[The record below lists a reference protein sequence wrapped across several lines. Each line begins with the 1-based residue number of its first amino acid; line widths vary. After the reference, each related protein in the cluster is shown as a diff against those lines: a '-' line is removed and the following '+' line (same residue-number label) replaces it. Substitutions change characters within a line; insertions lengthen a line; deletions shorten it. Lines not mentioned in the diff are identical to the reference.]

1 MTLARVGGAERGE
14 GWAVR
19 ACWASAVEGRSGRQL
34 GRGGE
39 QPTREREGVGSW
51 AALVG
56 AGPRGRG
63 LRTGLG
69 QQERGSGFGFGF
81 SPHGLGC
88 FGFWVS

>member
-1 MTLARVGGAERGE
+1 MG
-14 GWAVR
+14 R
-19 ACWASAVEGRSGRQL
+19 ACLL
-34 GRGGE
+34 GQCGGGKE
-39 QPTREREGVGSW
+39 RKAAAPAWGAAHAEREGVGSW

>member
-1 MTLARVGGAERGE
+1 MG
-14 GWAVR
+14 R
-19 ACWASAVEGRSGRQL
+19 ACLL
-34 GRGGE
+34 GQCGGGKE
-39 QPTREREGVGSW
+39 RKAAGPGWGAAHAGEREGVGSW